1 MVPSKGEAAWQAG
14 HEAGFAAGLVAG
26 REAERSAGRVDELE
40 DVLALLDQQIEN
52 AGLMVSRSPEFAD
65 YARDR
70 QRQLEVLADDLKGG
84 RHHGMAAVRADL
96 KRMAEEGATDSVT
109 PLGGAALASGAKA
122 PGMTAPQGTA
132 LAEPSPSAGGGRE

>member
-14 HEAGFAAGLVAG
+14 HEVGFAAGLVLG
-26 REAERSAGRVDELE
+26 REAGFAEGRAAGFAEGRVAEGE
-40 DVLALLDQQIEN
+40 DVLALLDQQIDN

-84 RHHGMAAVRADL
+84 RHLGMAAVRADL
-96 KRMAEEGATDSVT
+96 KRMAEGATDSVT
-109 PLGGAALASGAKA
+109 PAGGVEFGKVHTDGSRSGGQPVGGA
-122 PGMTAPQGTA
+122 
-132 LAEPSPSAGGGRE
+132 E